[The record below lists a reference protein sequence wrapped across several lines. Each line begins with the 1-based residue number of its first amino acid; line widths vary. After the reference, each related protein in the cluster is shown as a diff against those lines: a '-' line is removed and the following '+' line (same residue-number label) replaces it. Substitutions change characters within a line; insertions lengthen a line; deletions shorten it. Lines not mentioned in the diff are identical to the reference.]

1 MKPNHSP
8 VAREILERSE
18 PDDPY
23 AGVPPLTDEP
33 EESTAARRIPL
44 RDRLLTVSELA
55 DLEPPTP
62 LLEGLLYRDTLA
74 QLAATA
80 GSYKTFVAIAM
91 SCSIA
96 LGENW
101 EGHAVPAA
109 EKVVYVAAEGASGLR
124 ARILGWCELSGYDP
138 ARLDGQLYVL
148 PCPIQLN
155 DVVDVSEACELA
167 QQVGAGLVVLDT
179 RAKCTLGLEENS
191 ATEQGR
197 AIAAAERIQAA
208 AGCTV
213 FAIHHAGRNGTNPR
227 GSTAW
232 DGGVWTD
239 LRMEGADLIAKVKC
253 EKHKDAPS
261 GCEHQFRMVHHTV
274 SQDLMPGVRETARR
288 TLVTVSID
296 DETQGQNLTASETK
310 VWDAI
315 ETAPTSAGLSTSV
328 LIELSEASRA
338 SVFRA
343 LKTLQGKGFVR
354 NIGTEKRPAYV
365 GTELG
370 RQQMGG
376 R

>member
-1 MKPNHSP
+1 VKPNHLA
-8 VAREILERSE
+8 VAG
-18 PDDPY
+18 DDPY
-23 AGVPPLTDEP
+23 ADVPPIGDDPDEHGA
-33 EESTAARRIPL
+33 EDRRRIPL
-44 RDRLLTVSELA
+44 RDRLLTMSGLA

-62 LLEGLLYRDTLA
+62 LLDGLLYRDTLA

-80 GSYKTFVAIAM
+80 GSYKTFLAIAM

-96 LGENW
+96 LGENF
-101 EGHAVPAA
+101 EGHRVPAA

-124 ARILGWCELSGYDP
+124 ARILGWCELSGHDP
-138 ARLDGQLYVL
+138 TRLDDQLFVL

-155 DVVDVSEACELA
+155 DIVDVSEACELA
-167 QQVGAGLVVLDT
+167 HDVGAGLIVLDT

-191 ATEQGR
+191 ATEQGK

-213 FAIHHAGRNGTNPR
+213 FAIHHAGRNGSNPR

-239 LRMEGADLIAKVKC
+239 LRMEGSDLVAKVKC

-274 SQDLMPGVRETARR
+274 SEDLMPGVGETARR
-288 TLVTVSID
+288 TLVTVSFD
-296 DETQGQNLTASETK
+296 GETGGLSLTGSVRL
-310 VWDAI
+310 VWNAI
-315 ETAPTSAGLSTSV
+315 ETAPTRAGLSTSALV
-328 LIELSEASRA
+328 ELSEVSRA
-338 SVFRA
+338 TVFRCV
-343 LKTLQGKGFVR
+343 KTLQDKGFIR
-354 NIGTEKRPAYV
+354 NVGTEKRPSYI

-376 R
+376 H